1 MDRLDSMRAFIVVAE
16 TRNFAAAARQLGLS
30 APAVTRAVAGL
41 EERIGIRL
49 LHRTTRMVRLTDAG
63 ATYLTDC
70 KRILAELDE
79 AEASAAGTHGQP
91 RGALSLTA
99 SVMFGRIHVAPVMLK
114 FLDAYPEVTVRTL
127 FVDRVVDIIDEG
139 FDVAVRIA
147 HLPDS
152 SLSAVRVGS
161 VRRVICASPDYLVR
175 HGVPQSPADLEHH
188 HALQFSGVL
197 AAEPWV
203 FRDGSVTPPARLI
216 VNASDVAIAA
226 ALAGKGVTR
235 VLSYMIA
242 PHLQDGRLKIIL
254 ADHELPPVPVHLV
267 HREGRRANARVRSFI
282 DFAASHL
289 QASLASLPA

>member
-1 MDRLDSMRAFIVVAE
+1 MDRLDSMRAFSVVAE
-16 TRNFAAAARQLGLS
+16 TRSFAAAARQLGLS

-41 EERIGIRL
+41 EDRIGARL
-49 LHRTTRMVRLTDAG
+49 LYRTTRTVRLTDAG
-63 ATYLTDC
+63 ATYLIDC
-70 KRILAELDE
+70 RRILAELDE
-79 AEASAAGTHGQP
+79 AEASAAGSHGEP

-127 FVDRVVDIIDEG
+127 FVDRVVDIVDEG

-152 SLSAVRVGS
+152 SLSAVRVGT
-161 VRRVICASPDYLVR
+161 VRRVICASPDYLAT
-175 HGVPQSPADLEHH
+175 HGTPRLPGDLSRH

-197 AAEPWV
+197 AAEPWA
-203 FRDGSVTPPARLI
+203 FRDGSITPPSRLI
-216 VNASDVAIAA
+216 VNSSDVAIAA
-226 ALAGKGVTR
+226 AIAGKGVTR

-242 PHLQDGRLKIIL
+242 PHLQDGRLKILL

-282 DFAASHL
+282 DFASSHL
-289 QASLASLPA
+289 QTALSGLPV